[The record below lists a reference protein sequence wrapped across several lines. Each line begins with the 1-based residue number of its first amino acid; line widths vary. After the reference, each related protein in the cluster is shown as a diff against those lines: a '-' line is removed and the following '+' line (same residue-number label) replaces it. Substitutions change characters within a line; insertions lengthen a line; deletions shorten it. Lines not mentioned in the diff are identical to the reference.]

1 MESDEEV
8 AAAGFRKEI
17 ISKLLHLYLEESKT
31 KVGSD
36 ALLVMAEVLKVFVN
50 ETAARAARQAK
61 LGDLIAVDVEH
72 VEKILPQLLL
82 DF

>member
-1 MESDEEV
+1 MERGGAV
-8 AAAGFRKEI
+8 WLLPEI